1 MSQAEETNYAKSS
14 GGKKE
19 MAVSYE
25 EKQER
30 RKLRKLEESGG
41 FMCECDG
48 YTTVPKD
55 CT

>member
-19 MAVSYE
+19 MEVSYE

-30 RKLRKLEESGG
+30 SKEKLEKLGG
-41 FMCECDG
+41 FMCECND